1 MSLETENKETVEM
14 KIIIFD
20 ADFLTNQSKSL
31 IKIQVKSTFVLKIGE
46 KQFAREI
53 SNTISI
59 QESDNSDLMNLLFD
73 NGVLSEIPF
82 AQNSL

>member
-1 MSLETENKETVEM
+1 METVEM
-14 KIIIFD
+14 KIEVFN
-20 ADFLTNQSKSL
+20 ADFLTNSSKSL
-31 IKIQVKSTFVLKIGE
+31 IKIQVKSNFILKIGD

-59 QESDNSDLMNLLFD
+59 QESDNSDLMNLLFE

>member
-1 MSLETENKETVEM
+1 MKTVEM
-14 KIIIFD
+14 KIEIFN
-20 ADFLTNQSKSL
+20 AEFFTNNSKSL
-31 IKIQVKSTFVLKIGE
+31 IKIQAKSNFILKIGD

-82 AQNSL
+82 AQNSH

>member
-1 MSLETENKETVEM
+1 MEIVEM
-14 KIIIFD
+14 KIEVFN
-20 ADFLTNQSKSL
+20 ADFFTNQSKSL
-31 IKIQVKSTFVLKIGE
+31 IKIQVKSNFILKIGD

-59 QESDNSDLMNLLFD
+59 QESDNSDLMNLLLK

-82 AQNSL
+82 AQNSN

>member
-1 MSLETENKETVEM
+1 MEIVEM
-14 KIIIFD
+14 KIE
-20 ADFLTNQSKSL
+20 DFNSDFFTNQSKSL
-31 IKIQVKSTFVLKIGE
+31 IKIQVKSNFILKIGD

-59 QESDNSDLMNLLFD
+59 QESDNSDLMNLLLK

-82 AQNSL
+82 AQNSP

>member
-1 MSLETENKETVEM
+1 MEIVEM
-14 KIIIFD
+14 KIEVFN
-20 ADFLTNQSKSL
+20 ADFFTNQSKSL
-31 IKIQVKSTFVLKIGE
+31 IKIQVKSNFILKIGD

-59 QESDNSDLMNLLFD
+59 QESDNSDLMNLLLT

-82 AQNSL
+82 VQNSH

>member
-1 MSLETENKETVEM
+1 METVEM
-14 KIIIFD
+14 KIEIFN
-20 ADFLTNQSKSL
+20 ADFFTNLSKNL
-31 IKIQVKSTFVLKIGE
+31 IKIQVKSTFILKIGD

-59 QESDNSDLMNLLFD
+59 QESDNSDLMNLLFE

-82 AQNSL
+82 AQNNP